1 MAKRDPAPAGAL
13 TEVAGL
19 KVGHWTSPQR
29 PTGCTVVLAEE
40 GAVAGVEVR
49 GGAPGTRETELL
61 HPLNTVE
68 VLHAVV
74 LAGGSAFGLEAASGV
89 MRYLEEKDL
98 GFDAGPARVPIV
110 AAAILN
116 DLGLGDPRIRP
127 DAEAGYQ
134 ACLAAA
140 TTPPAE
146 GGVGAG
152 AGATLGKL
160 YGLQR
165 AMKGGVGTAS
175 LSVAGIT
182 VGALVAVNAL
192 GDVFDPR
199 SGELIAGARTH
210 DGRRLLDAPQA
221 ILRGELPALLEPGQA
236 TTIGA
241 VATDAA
247 LTKTQAAVVARMA
260 HAGLCRTIR
269 PVHTPLDGDT
279 LFALA
284 TGRSGRAADPLLV
297 GFLAAEAVAGAVLR
311 AVWTA
316 AGLPDFPAAS
326 QLGH

>member
-1 MAKRDPAPAGAL
+1 MASRELGPAGAL
-13 TEVAGL
+13 TDVEGL
-19 KVGHWTSPQR
+19 KVGHFTSPRR
-29 PTGCTVVLAEE
+29 PTGCTVILAED

-49 GGAPGTRETELL
+49 GGSPGTRETDLL
-61 HPLNTVE
+61 SPLNTVE
-68 VLHAVV
+68 QVHAVV
-74 LAGGSAFGLEAASGV
+74 LSGGSAFGLDTASGV

-116 DLGLGDPRIRP
+116 DLGLGNPKIRP

-146 GGVGAG
+146 GNAGAG
-152 AGATLGKL
+152 AGATIGKL
-160 YGLQR
+160 FGLQR

-175 LSVAGIT
+175 LRVAGIT

-192 GDVFDPR
+192 GDVFDPHT
-199 SGELIAGARTH
+199 GELIAGARTH

-221 ILRGELPALLEPGQA
+221 ILRGELPTLLEPGQA
-236 TTIGA
+236 TTIGV
-241 VATDAA
+241 VATDAV
-247 LTKTQAAVVARMA
+247 LTKVQAAKVAQMA
-260 HAGLCRTIR
+260 QAGLARTIR
-269 PVHTPLDGDT
+269 PVYTPLDGDT

-284 TGRSGRAADPLLV
+284 TGRAGRAADPLLV
-297 GFLAAEAVAGAVLR
+297 GFLAAEAVAQAVLQ

-316 AGLPDFPAAS
+316 LGLPDFPSAS